1 MNAQVCHYSGLLN
14 EQDISR
20 MLKLVVLI
28 NYGKIFMEDDPLQHQ
43 ISLMHVRCHQTMAKR
58 INEIRSAIIKSPKI
72 LTAAVRLILQRAPA
86 DLAWQALELKDAS
99 GSCPVAAFEA
109 VGSDGHLYSVN
120 ILDGTVLLD
129 G

>member
-1 MNAQVCHYSGLLN
+1 M
-14 EQDISR
+14 
-20 MLKLVVLI
+20 
-28 NYGKIFMEDDPLQHQ
+28 
-43 ISLMHVRCHQTMAKR
+43 
-58 INEIRSAIIKSPKI
+58 
-72 LTAAVRLILQRAPA
+72 RLILQRAPA